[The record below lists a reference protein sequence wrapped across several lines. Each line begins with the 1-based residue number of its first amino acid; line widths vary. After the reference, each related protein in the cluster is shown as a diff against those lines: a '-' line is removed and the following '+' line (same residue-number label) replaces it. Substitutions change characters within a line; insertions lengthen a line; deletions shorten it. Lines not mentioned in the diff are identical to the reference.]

1 MTSRYIAIDWGS
13 TNLRA
18 WLYQDEQCLESRQS
32 EAGVT
37 RLHGRTPEAVLAQV
51 TEGWRDD
58 ATPVVMAG
66 MVGSNAGWK
75 IAPYL
80 PCPAR
85 FADIG
90 SQLTTV
96 AERAFIIPGLC
107 VSREDNR
114 NVMRG
119 EETQLLGA
127 RELAPAPLYI
137 MPGTHCKWVQAD
149 AQQVNDFRTVM
160 TGELH
165 HLLLTHSLIGAGLP
179 EQQQS
184 ADAFNAGL
192 EQGAETDA
200 PLTRLFEVR
209 AAHVLGSLA
218 REHVAEFLSGLLIG
232 NEVASQLR
240 HWQPDSKQPLTLVAS
255 PSLASRYQRA
265 LSLLGYTAQALEGD
279 RAFQTGIRSLAHAVA
294 E

>member
-18 WLYQDEQCLESRQS
+18 WLFQGEQCLESRQS

-37 RLHGRTPEAVLAQV
+37 RLNGRTPEAVLAQI
-51 TEGWRDD
+51 TEGWRDA

-66 MVGSNAGWK
+66 MVGSNAGWTV
-75 IAPYL
+75 APYL

-96 AERAFIIPGLC
+96 APNVFIIPGLC
-107 VSREDNR
+107 VTRGDNR

-149 AQQVNDFRTVM
+149 AAQVSDFRTVM

-165 HLLLTHSLIGAGLP
+165 HLLLSHSLIGAGLP
-179 EQQQS
+179 EQQP
-184 ADAFNAGL
+184 DAAAFDAGL
-192 EQGAETDA
+192 AQGVETDA

-209 AAHVLGSLA
+209 AAHVLGELA

-240 HWQPDSKQPLTLVAS
+240 HWQPDRPQPLTLVAS
-255 PSLASRYQRA
+255 PSLARRYQRA
-265 LSLLGYTAQALEGD
+265 LTLLGYTARTLEGD
-279 RAFQTGIRSLAHAVA
+279 SAFQAGIRRLAHAVA
-294 E
+294 H

>member
-37 RLHGRTPEAVLAQV
+37 RLNGRTPEAVLAQV

-96 AERAFIIPGLC
+96 AERVFIIPGLC

-127 RELAPAPLYI
+127 RELAPSPLYI

>member
-18 WLYQDEQCLESRQS
+18 WLYQGDDCLEGRKS

-37 RLHGRTPEAVLAQV
+37 RLNGRTPEAVLAEV
-51 TEGWRDD
+51 TEGWRDEN
-58 ATPVVMAG
+58 TPVLMAG

-85 FADIG
+85 FADFG
-90 SQLTTV
+90 TQLTTV
-96 AERAFIIPGLC
+96 AQRVFIIPGLC
-107 VSREDNR
+107 VQHEDNR

-127 RELAPAPLYI
+127 RMLKPAPLYI

-149 AQQVNDFRTVM
+149 NEQVHDFRTVM

-165 HLLLTHSLIGAGLP
+165 HLLLKQSLIGAGLP
-179 EQQQS
+179 EQQLN
-184 ADAFNAGL
+184 ADAFQAGL
-192 EQGAETDA
+192 AQGLKTDA
-200 PLTRLFEVR
+200 PLARLFEVR
-209 AAHVLGSLA
+209 AGHVLGSLA
-218 REHVAEFLSGLLIG
+218 REHVSEFLSGLLIG
-232 NEVASQLR
+232 NEAASMTRL
-240 HWQPDSKQPLTLVAS
+240 WQPDRQQPLTIVAS
-255 PSLASRYQRA
+255 PALAGRYQQA
-265 LSLLGYTAQALEGD
+265 LNALGFQAQTLEGD
-279 RAFQTGIRSLAHAVA
+279 AAFQAGIRSIAHAVA

>member
-37 RLHGRTPEAVLAQV
+37 RLNGRTPEAVLAQV

-265 LSLLGYTAQALEGD
+265 LAVLGYTARALEGD